1 MRTESTI
8 AAIATPPGEGGVG
21 IIRISGSDAFSIG
34 RSLFL
39 PQTPLSQ
46 IIPRHLYYGSFLSVD
61 SVRLDSG
68 LFVYMPGPASFTGE
82 DVVELHCHGGGVVLK
97 TVFQTVL
104 RQGALIAE
112 PGEFTKRAFL
122 NGKMDL
128 VQAEAVIEVIRAET
142 EAALSAA
149 NERLSGLLSAEVRG
163 IGERL
168 LTVVAHVEAEL
179 DFQEDEIDPLR
190 DDQLLEGLG
199 YAGRSIERLLST
211 YEEGKAVR
219 DGIKVLI
226 LGRPNVGKSSLLNL
240 LLKEERAIVT
250 PIPGTT
256 RDLIEEAIN
265 INGVPVRLMDTAGL
279 RDGADDVEAI
289 GIGLARGRIKDAD
302 LILFVVDST
311 VVFHEEDL
319 VLLKET
325 AGKKTLIVAN
335 KCDIDLDRLDREDAR
350 PSVEEVFSQHE
361 VIRISA
367 LERIGID
374 GLNDAIYR
382 AAAGESISAR
392 CDATQGPLL
401 ASIRHKRAL
410 EESSQAIERAVSAIN
425 AGTAREFIAL
435 DLRAAIDSLGEI
447 TGETTTE
454 DILEKI
460 FADFC
465 IGK

>member
-8 AAIATPPGEGGVG
+8 AAIATPPSEGGVG
-21 IIRISGSDAFSIG
+21 IIRISGTDAYPIG

-39 PQTPLSQ
+39 PQTPISQ
-46 IIPRHLYYGSFLSVD
+46 IIPRHLYYGTFLSVS
-61 SVRLDSG
+61 SVSLDSG

-97 TVFQTVL
+97 TVFETVL
-104 RQGALIAE
+104 KHGALIAE

-128 VQAEAVIEVIRAET
+128 VQAEAVIEVIRAQT

-149 NERLSGLLSAEVRG
+149 NERLSGLLSAEVRD
-163 IGERL
+163 IGGRL

-179 DFQEDEIDPLR
+179 DFQEDEIDPLS

-199 YAGRSIERLLST
+199 SARRSIERLLST

-302 LILFVVDST
+302 LILFVVDSS
-311 VVFHEEDL
+311 VVSYEEDL

-335 KCDIDLDRLDREDAR
+335 KCDIDLDRKDRR
-350 PSVEEVFSQHE
+350 PSIETAFSQHE
-361 VIRISA
+361 IIRISA

-374 GLNDAIYR
+374 RLNDAVYR
-382 AAAGESISAR
+382 VATGDGISAGH
-392 CDATQGPLL
+392 DASQGPLL
-401 ASIRHKRAL
+401 ASLRHKRAL
-410 EESSQAIERAVSAIN
+410 EGSSQAIERAVSAIN

-460 FADFC
+460 FSDFC

>member
-21 IIRISGSDAFSIG
+21 IIRISGTDAYPIG

-39 PQTPLSQ
+39 PQTPISQ
-46 IIPRHLYYGSFLSVD
+46 IIPRHLYYGTFLSVS
-61 SVRLDSG
+61 SVSLDSG

-97 TVFQTVL
+97 TVFETVL
-104 RQGALIAE
+104 KHGALIAE

-128 VQAEAVIEVIRAET
+128 VQAEAVIEVIRAQT

-149 NERLSGLLSAEVRG
+149 NERLSGLLSAEVRD
-163 IGERL
+163 IGGRL

-179 DFQEDEIDPLR
+179 DFQEDEIDPLS

-199 YAGRSIERLLST
+199 SARRSIERLLST
-211 YEEGKAVR
+211 YDEGKAVR

-302 LILFVVDST
+302 LILFVVDSS
-311 VVFHEEDL
+311 VVSYEEDL

-335 KCDIDLDRLDREDAR
+335 KCDIDLDRKDRR
-350 PSVEEVFSQHE
+350 PSIETAFSQHE
-361 VIRISA
+361 IIRISA

-382 AAAGESISAR
+382 AAAGDGISAGH
-392 CDATQGPLL
+392 DAAQGPLL

-410 EESSQAIERAVSAIN
+410 EGSSQAIERAVSDIN

-460 FADFC
+460 FSDFC

>member
-1 MRTESTI
+1 MKTESTI

-21 IIRISGSDAFSIG
+21 IIRISGTDAFSIG

-39 PQTPLSQ
+39 PQAPLSQ
-46 IIPRHLYYGSFLSVD
+46 IIPRHLYYGSFLSID

-104 RQGALIAE
+104 KQGALIAE

-149 NERLSGLLSAEVRG
+149 NERLSGLLSAGVRD

-199 YAGRSIERLLST
+199 YARRSIERLLST

-302 LILFVVDST
+302 LILFVVDSS
-311 VVFHEEDL
+311 VVFYEEDL

-335 KCDIDLDRLDREDAR
+335 KCDIDLDREDVR
-350 PSVEEVFSQHE
+350 PSLEAVFSQYE

-392 CDATQGPLL
+392 RDAIQGPLL

-410 EESSQAIERAVSAIN
+410 EESSLAIERAVSAIN

-460 FADFC
+460 FSDFC